1 MDEIHSFNKIWEP
14 TPAGGGGGGGGARQ
28 GVKNKLKFFKTP
40 AGKSYI
46 QYVETMAILMS
57 SWSRYLIKY
66 IIIGKI
72 FLIDFG

>member
-14 TPAGGGGGGGGARQ
+14 TPAGGGGCKEG
-28 GVKNKLKFFKTP
+28 
-40 AGKSYI
+40 GKSYI

-72 FLIDFG
+72 FLIDFS

>member
-1 MDEIHSFNKIWEP
+1 MEANTW
-14 TPAGGGGGGGGARQ
+14 GGGGGSGCKEG
-28 GVKNKLKFFKTP
+28 
-40 AGKSYI
+40 GKSYI